1 VSDVPKG
8 KEPIMRRLKLLVLTA
23 ALVGLLIPPLMLYV
37 SAEGEP
43 VIQDGAVV
51 LMEFTITVPES
62 SLVIP
67 KNVSQFMPG
76 HHELLPNLEK
86 AIAGMKKGEEKRV
99 DLSSD
104 DAFGPYDETKKG
116 VISTESL
123 PPDTKPGTI
132 FTTEE
137 GVPFVVTDM
146 SGPVASIDFNHPL
159 AGKHLIIDVKILNVE
174 SPSEESGM
182 RMGAQEE
189 QKDISI

>member
-1 VSDVPKG
+1 MTQS
-8 KEPIMRRLKLLVLTA
+8 KLWVAAA
-23 ALVGLLIPPLMLYV
+23 ALVGMLAPPLMLFV
-37 SAEGEP
+37 WAESDP
-43 VIQDGAVV
+43 VIQDGSVV

-62 SLVIP
+62 QLVIP
-67 KNVSQFMPG
+67 KNVSRFTPG

-86 AIAGMKKGEEKRV
+86 AITGMKKGEEKRI

-116 VISTESL
+116 VISSESL
-123 PPDTKPGTI
+123 PPGTQPGTI

-137 GVPFVVTDM
+137 GVPFVVTEL

-174 SPSEESGM
+174 TLTQEGMSGEDQ
-182 RMGAQEE
+182 R
-189 QKDISI
+189 DITI

>member
-1 VSDVPKG
+1 
-8 KEPIMRRLKLLVLTA
+8 MWFA
-23 ALVGLLIPPLMLYV
+23 AATLVGVLAPPLMLLV
-37 SAEGEP
+37 WAEGSP
-43 VIQDGAVV
+43 VVQEGAVV

-62 SLVIP
+62 QLVIP
-67 KNVSQFMPG
+67 KNISQFTPG

-86 AIAGMKKGEEKRV
+86 ALTGMKKGDEKRV
-99 DLSSD
+99 DLPSD

-123 PPDTKPGTI
+123 PPGTQPGTI

-137 GVPFVVTDM
+137 GVPFVVTEL

-174 SPSEESGM
+174 SPTQEGM
-182 RMGAQEE
+182 TMEDRP
-189 QKDISI
+189 DITI